1 MGTSGRGCSFLQD
14 GTNTVI
20 SVWPRSRNQ
29 FTARRIPRQEKTSL
43 FPWLGR
49 RGGQGQPAVALA
61 CTGGRQAALQP
72 LSWLVEP
79 LGLAPRPLAGAPAPV
94 FTAVSHTGCDDQTW
108 GFFSPRFLSQQ
119 TARRR
124 PGIWQHLLP
133 MWGRVR
139 PLTTHLGVGER
150 RWDHRDPDVHR
161 RTESPP
167 LPCRLAGLWVGAGE
181 EKPGCSGLKLD

>member
-1 MGTSGRGCSFLQD
+1 MMGTSGRGCSFLQD

-108 GFFSPRFLSQQ
+108 GFFFPE
-119 TARRR
+119 
-124 PGIWQHLLP
+124 
-133 MWGRVR
+133 V
-139 PLTTHLGVGER
+139 
-150 RWDHRDPDVHR
+150 
-161 RTESPP
+161 P
-167 LPCRLAGLWVGAGE
+167 LPTDSKETPRNLAAPAPHVGQGQAAYNT
-181 EKPGCSGLKLD
+181 PGGGGKALGPQGPRCPQAD